1 MREYL
6 LRRLIQ
12 VLPTVLGLLVLI
24 FVISRVIPGD
34 PVRLALGPEATKQ
47 QIAAYQ
53 EKLGSTG
60 PYPPSSGTTRP
71 GSSGGTSASLSGPT
85 GTCASTSATSC
96 PRPSSW

>member
-24 FVISRVIPGD
+24 FVVSRVIPGD

-53 EKLGSTG
+53 EKLGLDRSLPAQFAHYVG
-60 PYPPSSGTTRP
+60 GLLRGDFGESIRTT
-71 GSSGGTSASLSGPT
+71 GTSASTSG
-85 GTCASTSATSC
+85 TSC